1 MNMDRVRSGVLLA
14 VFFLGSLFLLPGPIA
29 MVVLMA
35 AGALA
40 MLEFYALL
48 DSVGIPHF
56 KKLGV
61 SLGLFLMFG
70 TWLGLQLP
78 PENAVRYDVRGVL
91 LFLVVAAILLR
102 QMFTRKNQRPWDAM
116 ASTFL
121 GVMSIGFLL
130 NYFTKLLFTFGDS
143 EGRFLVF
150 LLIVVVKMTDIG
162 AYVVGCGFG
171 RTKLIPKVSPAKTW
185 EGCAGGVASGL
196 IGAVLVYM
204 FFYQK
209 WGSLD
214 IGLYDIILLAPLLSV
229 FGIIGDLAESLL
241 KRSAGVKD
249 SGSWIQGMGGFLDVL
264 DSLLFTAP
272 ILYIYTR
279 LFMDIIP

>member
-1 MNMDRVRSGVLLA
+1 M
-14 VFFLGSLFLLPGPIA
+14 
-29 MVVLMA
+29 
-35 AGALA
+35 
-40 MLEFYALL
+40 
-48 DSVGIPHF
+48 
-56 KKLGV
+56 
-61 SLGLFLMFG
+61 
-70 TWLGLQLP
+70 
-78 PENAVRYDVRGVL
+78 
-91 LFLVVAAILLR
+91 
-102 QMFTRKNQRPWDAM
+102 
-116 ASTFL
+116 
-121 GVMSIGFLL
+121 
-130 NYFTKLLFTFGDS
+130 
-143 EGRFLVF
+143 
-150 LLIVVVKMTDIG
+150 LIVVVKMTDIG